1 MPLMRDAQYV
11 TDTYNV
17 LTETDEL
24 PASGNIIVP
33 LSRIEDAKTR
43 LQTTDGGIGVHVP
56 NTAKPSELKAL
67 FNEVSLISIAFPSF
81 SDGRGF
87 SLAKRLRRDGFSGT
101 LRATG
106 PLIAD
111 QYAHAKACGF
121 DEIAVPE
128 TLAARQDER
137 QWQRGA
143 NAISLSYQRG
153 YHRPATIL
161 DRRRESRLAAE

>member
-11 TDTYNV
+11 TDDYV
-17 LTETDEL
+17 LLNDTDAV

-33 LSRIEDAKTR
+33 LARIEEAKTR
-43 LQTTDGGIGVHVP
+43 LQNNDGYIGVHVP
-56 NTAKPSELKAL
+56 NTVKPHTLKAL
-67 FNEVSLISIAFPSF
+67 FNEVALISIAFPSF

-87 SLAKRLRRDGFSGT
+87 SIAKRLRRDGFTGT

-111 QYAHAKACGF
+111 QYSHAKACGF
-121 DEIAVPE
+121 DEIAVPD
-128 TLAARQDER
+128 TLAARQDAN

-153 YHRPATIL
+153 YARPATIL
-161 DRRRESRLAAE
+161 DRRRASRLAAE